1 MSIALPAKKSAW
13 SPEKT
18 LFYEFLGATKNPGG
32 QLRLRSK
39 EVDGL
44 ELKCKPNLPRDSR
57 WKGGQEPSQALGV
70 ALPFNGCYIH
80 GQVTVF
86 LWVSVSKPI
95 K

>member
-32 QLRLRSK
+32 QLKLRSK

-44 ELKCKPNLPRDSR
+44 ELKCKSNLPRGSR
-57 WKGGQEPSQALGV
+57 
-70 ALPFNGCYIH
+70 
-80 GQVTVF
+80 
-86 LWVSVSKPI
+86 
-95 K
+95 